1 MNIKTKQILIALALT
16 SVSFV
21 SAARGVLNLAQGYA
35 STINLKEDV
44 SSVFIASPK
53 VADYQV
59 IDKRKVVVYGK
70 KVGHTTILVF
80 GKSGN
85 TLASDNIIVNKSLT
99 KIQQYLALKF
109 PNDNVNVFNVD
120 GQVVLSGTVSTETE
134 KNKIENVVG
143 TLLKR
148 NAKEHTFTFS
158 DGKSKTSEQ
167 LDYMTRKSFEGIVNN
182 LEVAAT
188 KQVNVKLSIAEV
200 SQSFMEEIGFKYGSS
215 SDSPGQ
221 FISSINGFNASN
233 LLSIIN
239 ASHDD
244 TVGKVLAEP
253 NLSVIS
259 GESANFLVGGQLPV
273 VTVINNMTD
282 VQYKD
287 YGIQLNLTAKVQ
299 KDSKIRLTLAP
310 EVSSLDTTYE
320 NQTYN
325 LPALK
330 TRREKTTVELGDGQ
344 SFVLGGLLS
353 TEEIESLSKVPL
365 LGDIPI
371 LGTLFRDAATQKK
384 KTELVIVATV
394 NLVKPIKPSQVQL
407 PTMQRTTTLSR
418 FFGLSNKSSSYPK
431 ASEKWANELLATGG
445 FKK

>member
-134 KNKIENVVG
+134 KNNIENVVG

-148 NAKEHTFTFS
+148 NAKEHTFKFS
-158 DGKSKTSEQ
+158 DGKS
-167 LDYMTRKSFEGIVNN
+167 
-182 LEVAAT
+182 LEL
-188 KQVNVKLSIAEV
+188 N
-200 SQSFMEEIGFKYGSS
+200 
-215 SDSPGQ
+215 
-221 FISSINGFNASN
+221 SN
-233 LLSIIN
+233 L
-239 ASHDD
+239 H
-244 TVGKVLAEP
+244 T
-253 NLSVIS
+253 
-259 GESANFLVGGQLPV
+259 
-273 VTVINNMTD
+273 
-282 VQYKD
+282 
-287 YGIQLNLTAKVQ
+287 
-299 KDSKIRLTLAP
+299 
-310 EVSSLDTTYE
+310 
-320 NQTYN
+320 
-325 LPALK
+325 
-330 TRREKTTVELGDGQ
+330 
-344 SFVLGGLLS
+344 
-353 TEEIESLSKVPL
+353 
-365 LGDIPI
+365 
-371 LGTLFRDAATQKK
+371 
-384 KTELVIVATV
+384 
-394 NLVKPIKPSQVQL
+394 
-407 PTMQRTTTLSR
+407 
-418 FFGLSNKSSSYPK
+418 
-431 ASEKWANELLATGG
+431 
-445 FKK
+445 